1 MGFTYRREAPPIEN
15 GKSGYSWL
23 FFTGGSAQ
31 VVRIL
36 ITFLVIIPAIVFF
49 VWYVRNGNDAS
60 PDSLVGFGFAISGT
74 FFLILAA
81 VLYSRRRRSQ
91 KKGVVGKLN
100 ASLQWHICFAVLGLT
115 LLCLHSFGNFNPR
128 SGTYALYG
136 MVALVISGFIGRILD
151 RIVPFLITSEV
162 QRALTAQGDDR
173 IEVISQKLQSI
184 VVHNNQSLRSFTPD
198 NSLAGKD
205 GEAGRNNRAGRGD
218 TTGRGNMAGAE
229 WDSRAGTSP
238 APTSLVPL
246 AGPVSNAFPFAYK
259 EQRLH
264 TPWDLAY
271 ISLDATPQELSR
283 EAGHYRFIPD
293 KKSELARPG
302 AFMPGAQE
310 QISELRT
317 VERAMQR
324 EQFYRYIIRYWRKF
338 HVALALLTLGLTIWH
353 IIYALQ
359 LLLPTLMH

>member
-1 MGFTYRREAPPIEN
+1 MGFTYRREAPTIES
-15 GKSGYSWL
+15 GESGYSWL

-31 VVRIL
+31 VVRTL
-36 ITFLVIIPAIVFF
+36 ITFLVIISAIVFF
-49 VWYVRNGNDAS
+49 VWYVRHSNDAS
-60 PDSLVGFGFAISGT
+60 PDSLAGFGFAISGT

-81 VLYSRRRRSQ
+81 ILYSRRRRSQ
-91 KKGVVGKLN
+91 KKGAVGKLN

-128 SGTYALYG
+128 SGTYALYS
-136 MVALVISGFIGRILD
+136 MVALVISGFIGRMLD
-151 RIVPFLITSEV
+151 RIIPFLITGEV
-162 QRALTAQGDDR
+162 QKALTAQGDDR

-198 NSLAGKD
+198 HWT
-205 GEAGRNNRAGRGD
+205 GEEDAVGSN
-218 TTGRGNMAGAE
+218 NMAG
-229 WDSRAGTSP
+229 P
-238 APTSLVPL
+238 APATTSLVPL
-246 AGPVSNAFPFAYK
+246 AGPVSNDFPFAYK

-302 AFMPGAQE
+302 ALMPGAQE

-353 IIYALQ
+353 IVYALQ
-359 LLLPTLMH
+359 LLLPTFLH

>member
-1 MGFTYRREAPPIEN
+1 MGFTYRREAPTIES
-15 GKSGYSWL
+15 GESGYSWL

-31 VVRIL
+31 IVRTL
-36 ITFLVIIPAIVFF
+36 ITFLVIISAIVFF
-49 VWYVRNGNDAS
+49 VWYVRHSNDAS
-60 PDSLVGFGFAISGT
+60 PDSLAGFGFAISGT
-74 FFLILAA
+74 FFLILSAI
-81 VLYSRRRRSQ
+81 LYSRRRRSQ

-136 MVALVISGFIGRILD
+136 MVALVISGFIGRMLD
-151 RIVPFLITSEV
+151 RVVPFLITREV
-162 QRALTAQGDDR
+162 QKALTAQGDDR

-184 VVHNNQSLRSFTPD
+184 VVHNTQSLRSLTPD
-198 NSLAGKD
+198 HSRTGKED
-205 GEAGRNNRAGRGD
+205 AVGQN
-218 TTGRGNMAGAE
+218 NMAEA
-229 WDSRAGTSP
+229 SP
-238 APTSLVPL
+238 ATTSLIPL
-246 AGPVSNAFPFAYK
+246 TGPVSNDFPFAYK

-293 KKSELARPG
+293 KKSELVRPG
-302 AFMPGAQE
+302 ALMPGAQE

-338 HVALALLTLGLTIWH
+338 HVALALLTIGLTVWH

-359 LLLPTLMH
+359 LLLPTLLH

>member
-15 GKSGYSWL
+15 GESGYSWL

-31 VVRIL
+31 VVRFL
-36 ITFLVIIPAIVFF
+36 ITFLVIISAIVFF
-49 VWYVRNGNDAS
+49 VWYVRHSNDTS
-60 PDSLVGFGFAISGT
+60 PDSLVGLGFAIAGT

-100 ASLQWHICFAVLGLT
+100 ASLQWHISFAVLGLT

-136 MVALVISGFIGRILD
+136 MVALVISGFIGRMLD
-151 RIVPFLITSEV
+151 RIVPFLITNEV
-162 QRALTAQGDDR
+162 QKALTAQGDDR

-198 NSLAGKD
+198 NSPPGKGGTVGRGD
-205 GEAGRNNRAGRGD
+205 VAGRNTLVG
-218 TTGRGNMAGAE
+218 TE
-229 WDSRAGTSP
+229 WDTRAGTSP

-246 AGPVSNAFPFAYK
+246 PGPVSNAFPFAYK

-283 EAGHYRFIPD
+283 ETGHYRFIPD

-359 LLLPTLMH
+359 LLLPALLH